1 MRWAWS
7 SLVMVAFCDLYIRM
21 LSMGVWHDWRLF

>member
-1 MRWAWS
+1 MRWAWC

-21 LSMGVWHDWRLF
+21 LSMGIWTDWRLL